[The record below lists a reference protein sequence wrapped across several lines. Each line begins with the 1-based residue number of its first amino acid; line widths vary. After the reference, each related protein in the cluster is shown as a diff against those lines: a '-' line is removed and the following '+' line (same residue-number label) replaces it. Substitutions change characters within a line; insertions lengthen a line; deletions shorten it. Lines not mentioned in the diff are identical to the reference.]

1 MSLSSTTLSAL
12 QQAGA
17 AAFTADVELK
27 NAVRQYAER
36 VTAAMLIN
44 PSHLG
49 NDAMFDSWKVIAR
62 LSQTMSG
69 IEEELKK
76 VYHVASELIDD
87 DQPHVLHALSAPTES
102 AEQTGYSQNDMAP
115 TDVQVKR
122 RKKSSKP
129 GTRESKAKPGP
140 VKRAGTSGS
149 QQELGGNAEKLLRH
163 LETVLNAD
171 EFTAIS
177 QTAAAHATGIPMG
190 SMTAASKKLIE
201 TGRIIA
207 GPAGSFML
215 PQFL

>member
-1 MSLSSTTLSAL
+1 MSLSNTTLSAL

-17 AAFTADVELK
+17 AAFTADAELK

-62 LSQTMSG
+62 LSQTMSQ
-69 IEEELKK
+69 IEEELRK

-87 DQPHVLHALSAPTES
+87 DQPHVLQALSAPTES
-102 AEQTGYSQNDMAP
+102 TEQTGYSQNDMMP
-115 TDVQVKR
+115 TDVQVKP
-122 RKKSSKP
+122 RKRSSKL
-129 GTRESKAKPGP
+129 GTRGSKAKPGP
-140 VKRAGTSGS
+140 VKRAGSS
-149 QQELGGNAEKLLRH
+149 ESRQELGGNAEKLLRH
-163 LETVLNAD
+163 LEKVLNSH

-177 QTAAAHATGIPMG
+177 QTAAAQATGIPMG

-201 TGRIIA
+201 SGRIIA

-215 PQFL
+215 PKSL

>member
-62 LSQTMSG
+62 LSQTMSR

-76 VYHVASELIDD
+76 VYYVASELIDD
-87 DQPHVLHALSAPTES
+87 DQPHVVQALSAPAESTE
-102 AEQTGYSQNDMAP
+102 QPGYSQNDMMP
-115 TDVQVKR
+115 TDVQVKPG
-122 RKKSSKP
+122 KKSSKL
-129 GTRESKAKPGP
+129 GTRGSKAKPGP
-140 VKRAGTSGS
+140 VKRAGNSGS
-149 QQELGGNAEKLLRH
+149 RQEFGRNAEKLLRH
-163 LETVLNAD
+163 FETVLNAN
-171 EFTAIS
+171 EFTVIS

-201 TGRIIA
+201 SGRIIA
-207 GPAGSFML
+207 GTAGRFML
-215 PQFL
+215 PKFH

>member
-1 MSLSSTTLSAL
+1 MSLSSATLSAL

-17 AAFTADVELK
+17 AAFTADLELK
-27 NAVRQYAER
+27 NAVREYAER

-49 NDAMFDSWKVIAR
+49 NDAMFESWKMIAR

-69 IEEELKK
+69 IEEELRK

-87 DQPHVLHALSAPTES
+87 DLPHVLQALSAPTES
-102 AEQTGYSQNDMAP
+102 TEQTGYSQADLMP
-115 TDVQVKR
+115 TDVLVKP
-122 RKKSSKP
+122 RKKSSKL
-129 GTRESKAKPGP
+129 GSRESKAKPGP

-163 LETVLNAD
+163 LETVLNAN
-171 EFTAIS
+171 EFTAIR

-207 GPAGSFML
+207 GPAGRFML
-215 PQFL
+215 PKFR